1 MFLIKSYLF
10 LWNQRKVTQRISGM
24 QYWHLKIIRAIASAT
39 SVRFISLP
47 KYVEGKVAMASGG
60 YGPHGWV
67 EITKD
72 GATYICDPDMQ
83 DEAPRYN
90 FYMQPANSPVI
101 KYVR

>member
-1 MFLIKSYLF
+1 
-10 LWNQRKVTQRISGM
+10 
-24 QYWHLKIIRAIASAT
+24 
-39 SVRFISLP
+39 
-47 KYVEGKVAMASGG
+47 MAAGG

-72 GATYICDPDMQ
+72 GVTYICDPDMQ
-83 DEAPRYN
+83 DEAPKYN